1 MGPRGPS
8 PQWLLQRSK
17 SSVNIQASIKS
28 AFLGWHE
35 SDSGKEKFHLSQRL
49 SSSAEK
55 PVYISIFSRQLGSL
69 RQAVFM
75 IKPYFKAPVARNFL
89 YLGFLSLTLGA
100 CGIPDSKRPTG
111 GSSPINPSP
120 SARQCFGELR
130 NAGVRFSP
138 LPNQNFSGGCSQ
150 IGAITMLDVGRG
162 TEVSNLGPVR
172 CELANKFAAW
182 TEYAVRRAARQYLG
196 SELVRIE
203 TMGSYS
209 CRPVAGSNRLSEHG
223 RANAIDV
230 SGFVLADG
238 RRITLTKY
246 WNNGRQEKKFLRA
259 IHQSACRRFGTVLS
273 PDFNADHHD
282 HFHFDMSGNGYC
294 R

>member
-1 MGPRGPS
+1 M
-8 PQWLLQRSK
+8 K
-17 SSVNIQASIKS
+17 
-28 AFLGWHE
+28 
-35 SDSGKEKFHLSQRL
+35 
-49 SSSAEK
+49 K
-55 PVYISIFSRQLGSL
+55 PCVQ
-69 RQAVFM
+69 
-75 IKPYFKAPVARNFL
+75 APVARNFL
-89 YLGFLSLTLGA
+89 FLGFLSLALSA

-111 GSSPINPSP
+111 GASPIDPSP
-120 SARQCFGELR
+120 TARQCFGELR

-150 IGAITMLDVGRG
+150 IDAITMLDVGRS

-209 CRPVAGSNRLSEHG
+209 CRRIAGSGRLSEHG

-230 SGFVLADG
+230 SGFVLANG
-238 RRITLTKY
+238 RRITVT
-246 WNNGRQEKKFLRA
+246 NGWRGDAREREFLRA
-259 IHQSACRRFGTVLS
+259 IHKSACRRFGTVLS

-282 HFHFDMSGNGYC
+282 HFHFDMGGNGYC